1 MMLGIDEPL
10 KRLFTV
16 CAAGLVLLVPL
27 LACAQFGPPDSK
39 PKASSDKPEVHVV
52 AEAAKKA
59 YEANLAKH
67 RNNPDVLVLPGLIA
81 DRKAMQVRIWGK
93 MIGLPHADPIEFFV
107 IPPDS
112 GKDYEALA
120 IGYVRPSDVHKALEF
135 VGVKPG
141 RPVDYMK
148 DRYWPKGERVVMT
161 YEWEEKGMARKARAE
176 ELIIDTR
183 TNQHLPLTGLVFTGS
198 FMLQM
203 EEAGKPVYAADVADP
218 KSIASNYNDRSTV
231 LDVPRPAPQGEV
243 YSFQKTNPAF
253 TFEREQP
260 VQIVLEPEYKDGKL
274 RVRDLALKA
283 MMPAAPG
290 NGGVGALRFSL
301 TDAGGKSIAEG
312 ETLVHVVAAFEKLAA
327 AGQDAYVTLHVDDA
341 MTLKGAR
348 AFYEVV
354 RSMDVE
360 NGIRVEPPPEGH
372 LFYRAFF
379 PDEEWRDRENRLG
392 RPWELHVEKGAQGLS
407 GRLILP
413 ADDID
418 DNDGKGDL
426 TFPVKSADEMAKVLA
441 EKSDRWSQTVYI
453 FAPDDVRYGDLMA
466 FVRPSMKTHST
477 MYIFPEKK

>member
-1 MMLGIDEPL
+1 MRILRPFIL
-10 KRLFTV
+10 SCV
-16 CAAGLVLLVPL
+16 
-27 LACAQFGPPDSK
+27 LACLANSSTLFAQFGPPAAPEREK
-39 PKASSDKPEVHVV
+39 PSVDVVGEAIKKVH
-52 AEAAKKA
+52 EQ
-59 YEANLAKH
+59 NLARH
-67 RNNPDVLVLPGLIA
+67 RNDPDMLVLPGLLA
-81 DRKAMQVRIWGK
+81 DRKAKHVRIWGK
-93 MIGLPHADPIEFFV
+93 MIGLPHADPIEFFA

-148 DRYWPKGERVVMT
+148 DRYWPKGERVLMT
-161 YEWEEKGMARKARAE
+161 YEWEEKGKPRKARAE

-183 TNQHLPLTGLVFTGS
+183 TNRHLPLTGLVFTGS

-203 EEAGKPVYAADVADP
+203 EEGGKPVYAADVADP

-253 TFEREQP
+253 TFEPGQP
-260 VQIVLEPEYKDGKL
+260 VRIVLEPEYKDGKL
-274 RVRDLALKA
+274 RVRDVALKA
-283 MMPAAPG
+283 MMPAAAG
-290 NGGVGALRFSL
+290 NGGVGGGVGALKFLL
-301 TDAGGKSIAEG
+301 TDATGKSIAEG
-312 ETLVHVVAAFEKLAA
+312 NTLVHVVAAFEKLAA

-341 MTLKGAR
+341 MPLKGVR
-348 AFYEVV
+348 SFYEVV

-379 PDEEWRDRENRLG
+379 PDEEWRDRTNRLG

-453 FAPDDVRYGDLMA
+453 FAPDDARYGDLMA

-477 MYIFPEKK
+477 LYIFPERK